1 MRRLKRTLLVL
12 GAAGALLLLVIGT
25 CAVRL
30 DRRLE
35 TPEAKAW
42 LLEQA
47 RTALGVEVQA
57 QTVRASLFSGVE
69 LRGVTVANPPGFPGP
84 FLTAEALTLR
94 HDLWPLLRGRLQVD
108 ELSVKR
114 PVLSLAMDARGA
126 FNYEKL
132 GGGRFSTRRP
142 VSGAPGTASGAA
154 RLMPLELA
162 IVRLTVRDG
171 RVGILDRRRAAV
183 LSLEGA
189 DVDSSFGATATAMV
203 GGGTARIAT
212 MGLGNVL
219 FVREIKAPIEA
230 STQRIHLGPIRGRLA
245 GGMTSGD
252 LDVSLGSSFRYKLT
266 LEVEGAQVGKLLEEA
281 RSRSSL
287 SGVLRARGAF
297 DGEGGLATL
306 RGEGQA
312 EVKGCRARQAPL
324 LVLLAG
330 TLGVPELADP
340 KLEDCRLEFRL
351 GGGRARTPVVRLS
364 GPDLRLTGRGTADLR
379 EGSLDYDMTLAL
391 SPALV
396 GRIPIRGVRA
406 AFQEGSDG
414 FGALDFKVTG
424 TMRAPRTDIALRL
437 ARAGAVGVVK
447 DRLGKL
453 LGREK

>member
-1 MRRLKRTLLVL
+1 MSRWKKALLVS
-12 GAAGALLLLVIGT
+12 GVAGTLLLLVAGT

-35 TPEAKAW
+35 TPEFKSW
-42 LLEQA
+42 LLEKA
-47 RTALGVEVQA
+47 RTGLGVDVQA
-57 QTVRASLFSGVE
+57 QDLRASLFRGVE
-69 LRGVTVANPPGFPGP
+69 LRTVRVANPPGFPGP
-84 FLTAEALTLR
+84 LLTAEALTLR
-94 HDLWPLLRGRLQVD
+94 HDLWPLLRGRLHVD
-108 ELSVKR
+108 ELSVRR

-142 VSGAPGTASGAA
+142 VSRAPGTASGAA

-171 RVGILDRRRAAV
+171 RVGILDRRRAPL

-189 DVDSSFGATATAMV
+189 DVESSLGATAASMAA
-203 GGGTARIAT
+203 GGTARIAT

-219 FVREIKAPIEA
+219 FVRELKAPIDV
-230 STQRIHLGPIRGRLA
+230 STQRIHLGPITGRLA

-252 LDVSLGSSFRYKLT
+252 LDVSLGSSFHYKLT
-266 LEVEGAQVGKLLEEA
+266 LEVKGAQVGTLLEEA
-281 RSRSSL
+281 RSTSSL

-312 EVKGCRARQAPL
+312 EVTGCRARRAPL
-324 LVLLAG
+324 LVLLAV

-340 KLEDCRLEFRL
+340 KLEECRLEFSL
-351 GGGRARTPVVRLS
+351 GGGRARTPVVRLT
-364 GPDLRLTGRGTADLR
+364 GPDLRLTGRGTADLLD
-379 EGSLDYDMTLAL
+379 GSLDYDMTLAL

-437 ARAGAVGVVK
+437 AKAGAVGVVK

-453 LGREK
+453 FGREK